1 MEEQGLKEV
10 KRIIPNA
17 TIMNGLRQK
26 KNGRKGV
33 CAANDQNNR
42 NSYEGKEIEK
52 GNENEFVKKITIT
65 LVIIIYAQSLKGLKK
80 LSLCRRELNSSSN
93 NEWLEIEEY
102 EK

>member
-1 MEEQGLKEV
+1 MWRKWVCAEEDHKSNNNGRIGIERGEEDHP
-10 KRIIPNA
+10 KRDNNEWIEIE
-17 TIMNGLRQK
+17 

-65 LVIIIYAQSLKGLKK
+65 LVIIIYA
-80 LSLCRRELNSSSN
+80 
-93 NEWLEIEEY
+93 
-102 EK
+102 